1 MALVFNAGTAK
12 QVQVAKAYFVKYYN
26 NDWSARDACYPV
38 DTPGYKSKRYVIY
51 ASLVGDS
58 NE

>member
-1 MALVFNAGTAK
+1 MK
-12 QVQVAKAYFVKYYN
+12 EI
-26 NDWSARDACYPV
+26 NDSKEVLIVYTCYPV